1 MRTHNYFDNGQS
13 ITKKQ
18 FESVVP
24 SDWMDN
30 LDEFGNYSWGYYS
43 AKSI

>member
-1 MRTHNYFDNGQS
+1 MKTHNFFYNGQS

-18 FESVVP
+18 FEAAVP

-30 LDEFGNYSWGYYS
+30 LDEFDNYSWGYYS
-43 AKSI
+43 AEAI